1 MKKFIPA
8 TFAAVALAGGIAA
21 GTALAFPPAPP
32 APHSAMM
39 GASFD
44 HAAFGPEGGPMG
56 GPMSGH
62 MGGQMRGEGAGP
74 RHGGRDGAEHR
85 PGMHRQD
92 RDHGAQRGASIEERA
107 ERMKTRLQITDAQK
121 PQWDALVGVMQK
133 QQRAFASTM
142 ADMWQKRAAGE
153 TPKALTT
160 PEHMTERNKAMET
173 RLNSQREFTAAFTT
187 LYNTMSPDQKK
198 IADDLLSGRHHRG

>member
-21 GTALAFPPAPP
+21 GAALALPPAPP
-32 APHSAMM
+32 VPHSAMM
-39 GASFD
+39 GAGFD

-56 GPMSGH
+56 GH
-62 MGGQMRGEGAGP
+62 MGGPMGAGP
-74 RHGGRDGAEHR
+74 RHGGHEGADHR
-85 PGMHRQD
+85 PGMHRPD

-133 QQRAFASTM
+133 QAKAFASSQ
-142 ADMWQKRAAGE
+142 AEFWQKKANGE

-160 PEHMTERNKAMET
+160 PEPMPERNKVMET

-187 LYNTMSPDQKK
+187 LYNAMSAEQKK